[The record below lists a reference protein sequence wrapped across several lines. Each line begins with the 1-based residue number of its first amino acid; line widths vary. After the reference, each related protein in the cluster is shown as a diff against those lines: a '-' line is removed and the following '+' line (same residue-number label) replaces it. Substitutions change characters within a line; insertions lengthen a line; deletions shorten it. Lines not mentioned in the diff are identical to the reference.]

1 MTTITNAQAAIADLE
16 LIVTY
21 RPLSHLKPD
30 PKSARLHGKR
40 QLKILA
46 RGITEF
52 GFVVPIL
59 IDGEGG
65 VIAGHARLLA
75 AQQLGLEVVPT
86 IALDHLTEPQIAAY
100 KIADNRLSE
109 LSTWDDQLLAAS
121 LRDLTLLN
129 LDVSLDIT
137 GFELAEIDV
146 RIEGLEIAPE
156 PCKTDPADAAPVPN
170 GPSVSAPGDLWVLGR
185 HRVLCGT
192 ALEPASYLQL
202 MEKQLAAMV
211 FTDPPYNVPI
221 GGHVSGLGRVQHREF
236 AMASGEMTPAEFTAF
251 LSLTCTGLVANSRD
265 GALSYICMDWRHLP
279 ELMQAA
285 SSVYSELKNICVWAK
300 DNAGMGSLYR
310 SQHELVL
317 VYKKGT
323 GPHCNNVKLGRH
335 GRNRTNV
342 WSYPGVNS
350 FGRKGEEGNLLALHP
365 TVKPVKLVADAIL
378 DCSARGDIVLD
389 AFLGSGTTL
398 IAAERVGRRCF
409 GLELDP
415 LYVDTIIRRW
425 QALTGDTACHVGSG
439 QSFGDREALAL
450 GAGEGS

>member
-1 MTTITNAQAAIADLE
+1 MSTLANAQAAIADLE

-46 RGITEF
+46 RGIAEF
-52 GFVVPIL
+52 GLVVPIL

-75 AQQLGLEVVPT
+75 ARQLGLATVPT
-86 IALDHLTEPQIAAY
+86 ITLDHLSGPQIAAY

-109 LSTWDDQLLAAS
+109 LSTWDDKLLAES

-129 LDVSLDIT
+129 LDFSLDIT

-156 PCKTDPADAAPVPN
+156 TGKTDPADAAPVST
-170 GPSVSAPGDLWVLGR
+170 GPAVSAPGDLWVLGR
-185 HRVLCGT
+185 HRVVCGS

-202 MEKQLAAMV
+202 MDEQQAAAA
-211 FTDPPYNVPI
+211 FTDPPYNVRI
-221 GGHVSGLGRVQHREF
+221 GGHVSGLGRIQHREF
-236 AMASGEMTPAEFTAF
+236 AMASGEMTTAEFTAF
-251 LSLTCTGLVANSRD
+251 LTQACAGLAANSRD
-265 GALSYICMDWRHLP
+265 GALNYICMDWRHLP
-279 ELMQAA
+279 ELMEAA
-285 SSVYSELKNICVWAK
+285 STVYSELKNICVWAK

-317 VYKKGT
+317 IYKKGSA
-323 GPHCNNVKLGRH
+323 PHCNNVELGRH

-378 DCSARGDIVLD
+378 DCSVRGDIVLD

-409 GLELDP
+409 GLELDQ
-415 LYVDTIIRRW
+415 LYVDTTIRRW
-425 QALTGDTACHVGSG
+425 QSLTGDTARHAGSG
-439 QSFGDREALAL
+439 QSFDERELMVRS
-450 GAGEGS
+450 AGVGS